1 MINDDV
7 LLGLKKPARYTGG
20 EWNSS
25 NKDFEAA
32 GITFALGFPDLYEVG
47 MSNLGIRIIYSLLN
61 ALPDVVCERFFSP
74 DLDCEALIR
83 ERGYPLATLES
94 RRQLKEFDIVG
105 LSLAY
110 ELCYTN
116 VLALLDLGGIPFDA
130 AQRDHTFP
138 LIIGGGPC
146 SLNPEPLCSFFDLF
160 VIGEAEEVVLELM
173 DVYRRRKA
181 EYRAGRLS
189 KQDLLSACA
198 QLKGVY
204 VPSLATQQTV
214 QKRFIA
220 SMDAAHVPL
229 DWLVPFIQIVHDRI
243 TVEVSRGCPNRCRF
257 CQARNQYYPYRNRS
271 LDTVITA
278 AQETYRRT
286 GYDEISLSGL
296 SVSDYP
302 GLKILLERLIDLFRE
317 KGVSVSLPSVKSKL
331 MLGELSEVIARIKK
345 TGLTFAPEA
354 GTEQM
359 RQRLAKDFDLEEF
372 FVVLQQ
378 AYQAGYQH
386 VKLYFMIGLPG
397 ETQADLD
404 GIVELVHKVSDLRRS
419 VCGRAAEVHISVN
432 ALIPK
437 PHTAFQWM
445 RMEDPETIRV
455 KQEYLKDKLRARK
468 FKLSFHHRQ
477 MSFLEGVFS
486 RGDRA
491 LGAVVQAAYKKGCRF
506 DGWQEHFVFERWMEA
521 FSECG
526 LQPQDYLR
534 QRDLQEPLP
543 WDFLDTGVPKELLL
557 SEARKV
563 L

>member
-1 MINDDV
+1 
-7 LLGLKKPARYTGG
+7 
-20 EWNSS
+20 
-25 NKDFEAA
+25 
-32 GITFALGFPDLYEVG
+32 
-47 MSNLGIRIIYSLLN
+47 
-61 ALPDVVCERFFSP
+61 
-74 DLDCEALIR
+74 LI
-83 ERGYPLATLES
+83 
-94 RRQLKEFDIVG
+94 V
-105 LSLAY
+105 
-110 ELCYTN
+110 
-116 VLALLDLGGIPFDA
+116 
-130 AQRDHTFP
+130 
-138 LIIGGGPC
+138 GGGPC
-146 SLNPEPLCSFFDLF
+146 SLNPEPLRSFFDLF

-173 DVYRRRKA
+173 DVYRRRKE

-204 VPSLATQQTV
+204 VPSMATQQTV

-271 LDTVITA
+271 LDAVITA

-302 GLKILLERLIDLFRE
+302 ELKILLERLIDLFRE
-317 KGVSVSLPSVKSKL
+317 RGVSVSLPSVKSKL

-445 RMEDPETIRV
+445 RMEDLETIRV